1 MKRSLRTRLFTQ
13 QASMPVV
20 GAIVDSGQL
29 AQLAVAGGADF
40 LMALP
45 VAPFRQRGV
54 SALGAFLP
62 FVGANDATW
71 RQVETQLAPWAH
83 VCPLPLVAGV
93 LAGDPQWPVD
103 VVIERAKRWGV
114 AGLTNYP
121 TVTLTDGRLRQIFES
136 QGTTL
141 EAEAELL
148 RAALTA
154 GLAAVGFVGDDPEAA
169 EHLAELPL
177 DALVISAGL
186 TTELTDVVDRR
197 DRLERVV
204 TAVHTVVNRARRVR
218 RDLPCFL
225 FGGPVTSAEDF
236 EIVLRHAALDGIV
249 GGSVFSRLPIEKA
262 VTAAVRRFKSVRAA
276 RDETA
281 FGALIG
287 ASRAMRQLYRLLE
300 RAAECDFTVCIE
312 GESGTGKELAAT
324 QIHRLSRRQH
334 GPLVTLNC
342 GAIPESLLE
351 SELFGHERGAFTGAE
366 RRRLGKFELA
376 DGGTLFL
383 DEVADLSPRA
393 QVALLRA
400 IQQREVT
407 RVGADAPREVDCRII
422 CATNQP
428 LARLVQAGEFRAD
441 LYYRLN
447 ELTVRMP
454 PLRERLDDL
463 PLLIEPILASL
474 RVQSRRPLSGIS
486 ASFLEKLSR
495 HSWPGNVRE
504 LQHVLYQAAFLEE
517 DAVLSGAAFEP
528 TAATAPLFSSEV
540 AAASLSSGAASR
552 RERAL
557 AAVRTA
563 GGNKRRAAER
573 LGVSR
578 KTLYAWLA
586 ESPPAERPLGEGES

>member
-1 MKRSLRTRLFTQ
+1 MKRSPRTRLFSQ
-13 QASMPVV
+13 QGSMPVV

-29 AQLAVAGGADF
+29 AQLAAAGGADF

-62 FVGANDATW
+62 LGSANAATW
-71 RQVETQLAPWAH
+71 RQVESQLAPQADSNSI
-83 VCPLPLVAGV
+83 PLVAGV
-93 LAGDPQWPVD
+93 LAGDPEWPAD
-103 VVIERAKRWGV
+103 RVIARARQNGV

-121 TVTLTDGRLRQIFES
+121 TVTLTDGSLRAIYES
-136 QGTTL
+136 QGTTIEAEVGMLRAGL
-141 EAEAELL
+141 EA
-148 RAALTA
+148 
-154 GLAAVGFVGDDPEAA
+154 GLNVLGFVGDDLAAA
-169 EHLAELPL
+169 EQLAELPL

-204 TAVHTVVNRARRVR
+204 TAVHAVASRARRVR
-218 RDLPCFL
+218 AGLPCFL

-236 EIVLRHAALDGIV
+236 EIVLLHAALDGIV
-249 GGSVFSRLPIEKA
+249 GVSVFSRLPVEKA
-262 VTAAVRRFKSVRAA
+262 VTAAVRRFKGVRAA

-281 FGALIG
+281 FGSLIG
-287 ASRAMRQLYRLLE
+287 ASRAMRQLYRLME

-312 GESGTGKELAAT
+312 GESGTGKELVAT

-383 DEVADLSPRA
+383 DEVADLSARA

-428 LARLVQAGEFRAD
+428 LARLVEAGEFRAD

-447 ELTVRMP
+447 ELTVRVP

-463 PLLIEPILASL
+463 SLLIEPILASL
-474 RVQSRRPLSGIS
+474 RVQSRRPLTGIS
-486 ASFLEKLSR
+486 AGFLEKLRR
-495 HSWPGNVRE
+495 HAWAGNVRE

-517 DAVLSGAAFEP
+517 EAVLTGEAFVPAQTPMRIASFAREP
-528 TAATAPLFSSEV
+528 LVAT
-540 AAASLSSGAASR
+540 R

-557 AAVRTA
+557 EAVRA
-563 GGNKRRAAER
+563 AAGNKRRAAER
-573 LGVSR
+573 LGISR
-578 KTLYAWLA
+578 KTLYVWLA
-586 ESPPAERPLGEGES
+586 ELPPGGE